1 MATSYNNIGAI
12 LKQQG
17 DIPTALEY
25 YHKSLKIQEEIE
37 NISGLGQ
44 ALNNIGNIYQEQGE
58 PNLALEYFHKGRKLY
73 KDNGDERSVA
83 TVLNNIGFTYFKKNN
98 IPKALDYYHQSIA
111 IRKKLN
117 DYKGIA
123 NCYNNIAS
131 AYEHDKKTEKA
142 MEFYTKSNTIYH
154 DIKYNLGISTSS
166 INIGRT
172 LFGEGKVKEAK
183 KNILLGLKTAEKVGS
198 PKNIQGAAKLLSSI
212 YEKEGN
218 GLKALEMHKLYILM
232 RDSLSNIKNQKA
244 IIQQNAKYQYQ
255 KEKAIDDA
263 ERDNLIAIEHKE
275 KEKQVIISLATAAGL
290 FLVISFLIFVFN
302 RLNVAKKQKLLIE
315 VQNKEI
321 VDSITYAKRIQE
333 AILPSLELFTTVFPD
348 SFIYYKPKD
357 IVAGDFY
364 WLDSFNSNNTEDLI
378 FFAVA
383 DCTGHGVPGAMV
395 SVVCNNALN
404 SAVREYR
411 LTDPGQ
417 ILDKTREIVIQQ
429 FNKSQTVA
437 VNNIRDGMDIALCV
451 LNPTTNE
458 FKYAGA
464 HNALW
469 ILRKN
474 AAEIEEI
481 KATRQSIGKVERPK
495 QFKTNDIK
503 LNKGDQIYL
512 FSDGFADQFG
522 GEKGKKMMNKRF
534 KELLISNQ
542 SASLKNQQLKLNSYF
557 KSWKKEAEQV
567 DDVCVMGIRI

>member
-1 MATSYNNIGAI
+1 MDSLEIDKISESDKKLLDSCLTFFYQAKDDTTKLKGISTIIEESWDDNVWPKYNKWAFHFITEKLKENPNEKVKKHLTIRLSGTLNNIGYFFNSKGDVKNALTYYKKGLKIQLELDAKKGMATSYNNIGAI

-198 PKNIQGAAKLLSSI
+198 PKNIQGAAKLLSNI

-244 IIQQNAKYQYQ
+244 IIPKTYLL
-255 KEKAIDDA
+255 
-263 ERDNLIAIEHKE
+263 ER
-275 KEKQVIISLATAAGL
+275 S
-290 FLVISFLIFVFN
+290 
-302 RLNVAKKQKLLIE
+302 
-315 VQNKEI
+315 
-321 VDSITYAKRIQE
+321 
-333 AILPSLELFTTVFPD
+333 
-348 SFIYYKPKD
+348 
-357 IVAGDFY
+357 
-364 WLDSFNSNNTEDLI
+364 
-378 FFAVA
+378 
-383 DCTGHGVPGAMV
+383 
-395 SVVCNNALN
+395 
-404 SAVREYR
+404 
-411 LTDPGQ
+411 
-417 ILDKTREIVIQQ
+417 
-429 FNKSQTVA
+429 
-437 VNNIRDGMDIALCV
+437 
-451 LNPTTNE
+451 
-458 FKYAGA
+458 
-464 HNALW
+464 
-469 ILRKN
+469 
-474 AAEIEEI
+474 
-481 KATRQSIGKVERPK
+481 
-495 QFKTNDIK
+495 
-503 LNKGDQIYL
+503 
-512 FSDGFADQFG
+512 
-522 GEKGKKMMNKRF
+522 
-534 KELLISNQ
+534 
-542 SASLKNQQLKLNSYF
+542 
-557 KSWKKEAEQV
+557 
-567 DDVCVMGIRI
+567 